1 MRRSKLS
8 QLLLMLCSTAATP
21 VFAANLPV
29 VPVPASDAIT
39 PLRLRV
45 SEANETT
52 LRVVSAEAA
61 APISDGTNLK
71 LAMSWALSTAP
82 GNHSPRRPLIA
93 TAIAVP
99 AATNASGTSQSS
111 GRPAAAKKTEILL
124 LEVTINGQ
132 SLKEVVHAERGP
144 DGKLLLPIDAWAAA
158 RLAPLGKT
166 RTLSDGSAGYAVDDI
181 TAATY
186 HVNPS
191 ALTVNIDAPASA
203 FVNSNLI
210 GQGAP
215 AVVLS
220 NQEPGVMVNYDLS
233 ILKSPGTRNP
243 EAAATL
249 EVIAFNAYGSF
260 VTSGLVRNST
270 TANLSVSP
278 SATVVSRL
286 DSYWRYDMPD
296 RLQTVVVG
304 DTVGV
309 SGGWSRPARFGG
321 VRWGRDFGMR
331 PGFVTFPQIALA
343 GEAALPSTVEVLVN
357 NARTLS
363 QAVAPGPFSLS
374 NVPLVTGAGEL
385 NLVVR
390 DLLGRETV
398 VKQSYYASP
407 RLLAPEINDF
417 SFEAGWL
424 RTGYGGD
431 SRYTDP
437 FVAGTFRAGLTDR
450 LTGEGRLEVQPNRQ
464 AAGFELAGLLGDWA
478 VARMALAVSS
488 GHTQGP
494 SERGQLAQAGIER
507 SSAKGGASLQY
518 EYASRGF
525 APFAEGV
532 GTAVPERRA
541 RERWLASAGG
551 ILAGSV
557 SGGVNFVKQTR
568 WDGEHLTS
576 AGMSLSATIWR
587 GIGVGVQVNKR
598 FDNNRSWTA
607 GLNVNVSLDQG
618 LNTSARSNRGAS
630 GQISSSVLA
639 TQTPPSGPGL
649 GWRAEVSTLPSQ
661 MARGG
666 VQYITSQ
673 SEFELDVASDRYAH
687 ITSRGG
693 TRGTVGW
700 LAGAP
705 FFSRPV
711 GDGAVAIVEVAGVAG
726 VPVMRAH
733 QVVAVTDSQGRAFI
747 PQLLPWQAN
756 QIEIDP
762 SDLPLDVEVNEVVQ
776 QVTPRARSGARVT
789 FDIRRTRQAL
799 VALHQADGQP
809 IPMGARVRM
818 LPGGGEFVTGRRGEV
833 WLTDLGTDMQRI
845 SVTWKGGFC
854 EVNFAVPAASADNT
868 LGKIGPLTCD
878 GKTP

>member
-1 MRRSKLS
+1 M
-8 QLLLMLCSTAATP
+8 
-21 VFAANLPV
+21 
-29 VPVPASDAIT
+29 

-45 SEANETT
+45 LEANEPS
-52 LRVVSAEAA
+52 LGVVSADASL
-61 APISDGTNLK
+61 PIVDGTNPK
-71 LAMSWALSTAP
+71 LAMSWTLSALPVNRSA
-82 GNHSPRRPLIA
+82 RRSLTA
-93 TAIAVP
+93 TAIQVS
-99 AATNASGTSQSS
+99 ATPNASGMSPSS
-111 GRPAAAKKTEILL
+111 GHAVALKKHETLL

-132 SLKEVVHAERGP
+132 SLNEVVHAELGH
-144 DGKLLLPIDAWAAA
+144 DGKLLLPVEAWAAA
-158 RLAPLGKT
+158 RLAPLSNT
-166 RTLSDGSAGYAVDDI
+166 RTLSDDSAGYAVDDI

-186 HVNPS
+186 RIDRS
-191 ALTVNIDAPASA
+191 ALTVNIDAPAGA
-203 FVNSNLI
+203 FINSNLI
-210 GQGAP
+210 GRNAP
-215 AVVLS
+215 TVALA
-220 NQEPGVMVNYDLS
+220 NPEPGVMVNYDVS
-233 ILKSPGTRNP
+233 ILKSPGTGNP

-249 EVIAFNAYGSF
+249 EAITFNQYGNL
-260 VTSGLVRNST
+260 VTSAVVRN
-270 TANLSVSP
+270 L
-278 SATVVSRL
+278 SATHLTVGQDAKVISRL

-296 RLQTVVVG
+296 HLQTLVVG

-331 PGFVTFPQIALA
+331 PGFVTLPQIALA

-363 QAVAPGPFSLS
+363 QTVSPGPFSLS
-374 NVPLVTGAGEL
+374 NVPLVSGAGEL

-407 RLLAPEINDF
+407 RLLASAINDF

-431 SRYTDP
+431 SRYTDA
-437 FVAGTFRAGLTDR
+437 FAAGTVRAGLTER
-450 LTGEGRLEVQPNRQ
+450 LTGEGRLELQPNRQ
-464 AAGFELAGLLGDWA
+464 AVGLELAGLLGDWA
-478 VARMALAVSS
+478 VARIALAASS

-494 SERGQLAQAGIER
+494 SERGQLVQAGIER

-518 EYASRGF
+518 EHASRGF

-532 GTAVPERRA
+532 GTAVTDRRA

-551 ILAGSV
+551 VLAGSL

-576 AGMSLSATIWR
+576 AGLSLSATIWR
-587 GIGVGVQVNKR
+587 GIGIGVQVNKR
-598 FDNNRSWTA
+598 FDGNRNWTA

-618 LNTSARSNRGAS
+618 LTTSGRGDRDAS
-630 GQISSSVLA
+630 GRLSSSVSA

-649 GWRAEVSTLPSQ
+649 GWRAEVSTIQSR

-673 SEFELDVASDRYAH
+673 SEYELDLASDRNGR
-687 ITSRGG
+687 ITSRVGS
-693 TRGTVGW
+693 RGTAGW

-711 GDGAVAIVEVAGVAG
+711 GNGAFAMVDVGGVAG

-762 SDLPLDVEVNEVVQ
+762 ADLPLDVEVNEVVQ
-776 QVTPRARSGARVT
+776 QVTPYARSGARVT

-799 VALHQADGQP
+799 VALKQADGQP
-809 IPMGARVRM
+809 VPMGARVRM
-818 LPGGGEFVTGRRGEV
+818 LPGGGEFITGRRGEV
-833 WLTDLGTDMQRI
+833 WLTDLGADAQRI
-845 SVTWKGGFC
+845 TVTWKNGFC
-854 EVNFAVPAASADNT
+854 DLNFAVPSAFADN
-868 LGKIGPLTCD
+868 LIGKIGPLICG
-878 GKTP
+878 GKTL

>member
-1 MRRSKLS
+1 M
-8 QLLLMLCSTAATP
+8 
-21 VFAANLPV
+21 NLPGVLVPLSDASTPARLV
-29 VPVPASDAIT
+29 VPDAAKPTFAMVSADANAPASD
-39 PLRLRV
+39 
-45 SEANETT
+45 
-52 LRVVSAEAA
+52 
-61 APISDGTNLK
+61 GTRPK
-71 LAMSWALSTAP
+71 LAMSLDLS
-82 GNHSPRRPLIA
+82 
-93 TAIAVP
+93 AVP
-99 AATNASGTSQSS
+99 LNRSVRRQSATTATPASAPSS
-111 GRPAAAKKTEILL
+111 ASSTRQAGGRAAALAKPETLL

-132 SLKEVVHAERGP
+132 SLKEVVHAELAH
-144 DGKLLLPIDAWAAA
+144 DGKLLLPIEAWAAA

-166 RTLSDGSAGYAVDDI
+166 RTLSDGTAAYAVDDI
-181 TAATY
+181 TAAT
-186 HVNPS
+186 HRIDRS
-191 ALTVNIDAPASA
+191 ALTVRVDAPAGA

-210 GQGAP
+210 GQSA
-215 AVVLS
+215 ATVVLS
-220 NQEPGVMVNYDLS
+220 NSEPGVMVNYDLS
-233 ILKSPGTRNP
+233 ILKSPDTGNP
-243 EAAATL
+243 AAAATL
-249 EVIAFNAYGSF
+249 EAIMFNQYGSF
-260 VTSGLVRNST
+260 VTSGVVRNSPA
-270 TANLSVSP
+270 ANLSVGRD
-278 SATVVSRL
+278 AKVISRL

-296 RLQTVVVG
+296 RLQTVVIG

-331 PGFVTFPQIALA
+331 PGFVTFPQIALT

-363 QAVAPGPFSLS
+363 QTVAPGPFSLS

-407 RLLAPEINDF
+407 RLLAPDINDF

-437 FVAGTFRAGLTDR
+437 FVAGTVRAGLTDR

-464 AAGFELAGLLGDWA
+464 AVGLELAGLLGDWA
-478 VARMALAVSS
+478 VARIALAASS

-532 GTAVPERRA
+532 GTAVPDRRA
-541 RERWLASAGG
+541 RERWIASAGG

-576 AGMSLSATIWR
+576 AGLSLSATIWR
-587 GIGVGVQVNKR
+587 GLGIGVQVNKR
-598 FDNNRSWTA
+598 FDSSRSWTA

-618 LNTSARSNRGAS
+618 FTTSVRSNRDAS

-639 TQTPPSGPGL
+639 TQTPPPGPGL

-673 SEFELDVASDRYAH
+673 SEFELDVASDRNGR

-693 TRGTVGW
+693 SRGTFGW

-711 GDGAVAIVEVAGVAG
+711 GDGAVAMVEVGGVAG

-776 QVTPRARSGARVT
+776 QVTPHARSGARVT

-799 VALHQADGQP
+799 VALQLADGQP
-809 IPMGARVRM
+809 VPMGARVRM
-818 LPGGGEFVTGRRGEV
+818 LPGGAEFVAGRRGEV

-845 SVTWKGGFC
+845 TVQWKSGFC
-854 EVNFAVPAASADNT
+854 DVSFAVPPASADNT